1 MSLGKIKR
9 PEGRGLMGRSMP
21 DMEMEK
27 LHEIALFLA
36 KNVCF
41 TESKAGRVSAESEV
55 RHA

>member
-1 MSLGKIKR
+1 MPLGKIER

-27 LHEIALFLA
+27 LHEIALFLRHL
-36 KNVCF
+36 F
-41 TESKAGRVSAESEV
+41 GRVSAESEV